1 MSTIGTTDRLQR
13 HLARELLRYAV
24 MTAIFSPYG
33 GGLLDVR
40 RAVLIDGSD
49 FTKKDGKSGTTIVLT
64 ASEYDKVIENVGGI
78 DALKE
83 KFGHGFE
90 VYDGRKMGFR

>member
-13 HLARELLRYAV
+13 HLGRELLRYAV
-24 MTAIFSPYG
+24 MKTIFSQYG

-49 FTKKDGKSGTTIVLT
+49 FTGADGKSGAMSVMT
-64 ASEYDKVIENVGGI
+64 AAEYDKVIGNVGGVE
-78 DALKE
+78 ALKTA
-83 KFGHGFE
+83 FGHDFV
-90 VYDGRKMGFR
+90 VYDGRGMGF